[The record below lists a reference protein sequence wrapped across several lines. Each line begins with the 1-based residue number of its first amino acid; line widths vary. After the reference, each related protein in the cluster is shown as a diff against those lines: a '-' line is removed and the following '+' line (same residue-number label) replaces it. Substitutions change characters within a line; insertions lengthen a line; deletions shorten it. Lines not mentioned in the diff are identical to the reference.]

1 MHACEG
7 IHTLNA
13 LKNVRP
19 RKRAKG
25 GKSERKVRNP
35 CGKPVDVKILPIESS
50 IKGRFV
56 VITTQRI
63 VETWA
68 VRSREVRVAQ
78 RKAKEM
84 VTVAYSMKKMNC
96 TPGKTLANIPILYPE
111 GRATRFTSIMNTS
124 AKTM

>member
-35 CGKPVDVKILPIESS
+35 CGKPVDVKIVPIESR
-50 IKGRFV
+50 IKGSTV
-56 VITTQRI
+56 VITTHRI
-63 VETWA
+63 VETCA
-68 VRSREVRVAQ
+68 VRSLAVRVAQ
-78 RKAKEM
+78 RKANEM
-84 VTVAYSMKKMNC
+84 VTVA
-96 TPGKTLANIPILYPE
+96 
-111 GRATRFTSIMNTS
+111 
-124 AKTM
+124 